1 MSGSSPS
8 QTNTT
13 ADLAAYRRRWAYALV
28 RKAKVP
34 PPTYGSPEWHDL
46 PEGSPEK
53 IAAVVV
59 AAECWAL
66 DGDDLPARLAVE
78 IEADR
83 LAEEH
88 RLDELHAENVDMVH
102 RLASRPGIGMSYA
115 ERRARELADAGLARP
130 GDFRGAR
137 HLRAVGGAS

>member
-1 MSGSSPS
+1 M
-8 QTNTT
+8 
-13 ADLAAYRRRWAYALV
+13 

-34 PPTYGSPEWHDL
+34 PPPYGSTDWVAL

-59 AAECWAL
+59 AAECWAV
-66 DGDDLPARLAVE
+66 DGEELPARLAVE

-83 LAEEH
+83 QAEEH
-88 RLDELHAENVDMVH
+88 RLDELHAVNVDMVR
-102 RLASRPGIGMSYA
+102 RLASRPGIGTSYA
-115 ERRARELADAGLARP
+115 ERRARELADAGLPRP
-130 GDFRGAR
+130 GDFCGAR